1 MNELTELEKQEI
13 KRKAHEYYLQN
24 KDKIKAY
31 TKKWQQENKDKIKQ
45 YYETRKKKMQE
56 YQRQYQKDHPEEHS
70 KRELK
75 YQKKTRARAN
85 FLVKIYR
92 EMKIAVNVY
101 EAKGEENL
109 TEGDRAVRDEY
120 LKLIDIIEHSEEL
133 GVKL

>member
-1 MNELTELEKQEI
+1 MKELTELEKQEI
-13 KRKAHEYYLQN
+13 KQKAHEYYLQN

-75 YQKKTRARAN
+75 YQKKIRARAN

-92 EMKIAVNVY
+92 EMKIAVNIY

-109 TEGDRAVRDEY
+109 TEGDRAVREEY